1 MGSARARHG
10 SRGGSPATR
19 TDTNVAERRANFPLF
34 KVLLHNDDENT
45 MEHVVRTLMR
55 VFRFEKGLCERI
67 MLEAHQNGVA
77 LCVVEPLEQAEH
89 HRDQLRSFSLIAT
102 LEPE

>member
-1 MGSARARHG
+1 MA
-10 SRGGSPATR
+10 GGPATR
-19 TDTNVAERRANFPLF
+19 TDADVAQRRTHLPLF
-34 KVLLHNDDENT
+34 KVLLHNDDRNT

-67 MLEAHQNGVA
+67 MLEAHTSGVA

-102 LEPE
+102 IEPA